1 MVALLGYL
9 KDELNNE
16 ALRLIQVRDIQQIGR
31 VQGRAELLKE
41 LLDAIDASP
50 KLLEKLEHHN

>member
-50 KLLEKLEHHN
+50 KLLEKLERHN